1 MLCGAKTLYKQLK
14 AIHKRMAFFHTY
26 LSLELKRLYNEISI
40 EGHNIIGDES
50 RIKAFN
56 LEEINIVINDESI
69 MSIADETVIKVSKD
83 DFIKKPIKSIKEL
96 LRK

>member
-50 RIKAFN
+50 
-56 LEEINIVINDESI
+56 I

-83 DFIKKPIKSIKEL
+83 DFIKKPIKSIKKL
-96 LRK
+96 LRKYK